1 MTTEIITAGRTW
13 HVTPLGVEAQFEIEV
28 MIARVFGAAVAYGAA
43 AAVEG
48 LVPALLVALRKLTG
62 EGDSFDLAGLM
73 QLWEGGDEDDD
84 TTGFSRDPR
93 VRDAWETMLGALA
106 ETAGDIVVR
115 ALPTITDRLD
125 LADVRRLFDLVV
137 IRGCC
142 PEVDGRG
149 QRLADWAAA
158 GRLLAGHPPSAKW
171 ELLAAALAVTYGPG
185 QSQADEG
192 EG

>member
-1 MTTEIITAGRTW
+1 MTAQITAAGRTW
-13 HVTPLGVEAQFEIEV
+13 HVTPLGVEAQFEVEV
-28 MIARVFGAAVAYGAA
+28 MFGRVFGAAAAYGVA

-48 LVPALLVALRKLTG
+48 LVPALISALRKLTG
-62 EGDSFDLAGLM
+62 EGEDFDLAGIM

-84 TTGFSRDPR
+84 STGFSRDPR
-93 VRDAWETMLGALA
+93 VRDAWETMLEALA
-106 ETAGDIVVR
+106 ETAGDVVVR

-125 LADVRRLFDLVV
+125 LADVRRLFELVV

-149 QRLADWAAA
+149 QRLADWAAVA
-158 GRLLAGHPPSAKW
+158 RLLAGHPPAAKW
-171 ELLAAALAVTYGPG
+171 ELLSLALAVTYAGRD
-185 QSQADEG
+185 DEG